1 MLVASTS
8 MVKINGLA
16 QLDRTFEMKDLRDAK
31 QILGIEIHRDEEN
44 DKRRILMR
52 FSMSLVRLV
61 NVSLFFIVIFLQDG
75 VLVIRKKEGMS
86 HV

>member
-1 MLVASTS
+1 
-8 MVKINGLA
+8 
-16 QLDRTFEMKDLRDAK
+16 MKDLRAVK
-31 QILGIEIHRDEEN
+31 QILGTKIHRDEEN

-61 NVSLFFIVIFLQDG
+61 NVSLIFIVIFLQEG
-75 VLVIRKKEGMS
+75 VLVMRKKEVMS